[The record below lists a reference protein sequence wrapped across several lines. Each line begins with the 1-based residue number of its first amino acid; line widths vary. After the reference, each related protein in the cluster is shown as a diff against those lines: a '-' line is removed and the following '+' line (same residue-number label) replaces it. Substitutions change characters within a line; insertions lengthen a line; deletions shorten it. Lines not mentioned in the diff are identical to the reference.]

1 MAAVDQTIVLQDWD
15 FGPDITQ
22 EDETEFQVISGGTHD
37 GVFRSTLQAMG
48 KRLHHG
54 TGFNI
59 CSGSTSDEVAKAATR
74 YYAY

>member
-1 MAAVDQTIVLQDWD
+1 MAAVDQTVILQDWS

-22 EDETEFQVISGGTHD
+22 EDETEFQVINGGTHD
-37 GVFRSTLQAMG
+37 GVFRSTLLSSA

-54 TGFNI
+54 TGFNL
-59 CSGSTSDEVAKAATR
+59 CSISTSEEVAKGATR